1 MTLSP
6 IKLVKCLILFE
17 INIKKEGVEVKLL
30 KAQEDPLET
39 NKNRFKRELTEWME
53 DDDNFAQKLVELKEQ
68 LENLEGGRQII
79 ASGFELEGNLK
90 AKDIKQKGG
99 QHQEMFTNFKAKYI
113 DLDNLSQE
121 N

>member
-39 NKNRFKRELTEWME
+39 NKNRFKRELTE
-53 DDDNFAQKLVELKEQ
+53 
-68 LENLEGGRQII
+68 
-79 ASGFELEGNLK
+79 
-90 AKDIKQKGG
+90 
-99 QHQEMFTNFKAKYI
+99 
-113 DLDNLSQE
+113 
-121 N
+121 